1 MLFRVLH
8 SYISAYINIYLLI
21 ENFRDYHHQ
30 RFGIWSTNVVARNR
44 TRYIDYSVMVS
55 SFFFNV
61 VIFVLF
67 CVFLCIFVFYE
78 WWWGM
83 NGPKKSFTDMFYPI
97 NLKLN
102 FYFAMFTIKYII
114 SMILWILTVFCFL
127 CIRNHRSASTQ
138 IGVNSVI
145 YIVLISTE
153 TGH

>member
-1 MLFRVLH
+1 
-8 SYISAYINIYLLI
+8 
-21 ENFRDYHHQ
+21 
-30 RFGIWSTNVVARNR
+30 
-44 TRYIDYSVMVS
+44 
-55 SFFFNV
+55 
-61 VIFVLF
+61 
-67 CVFLCIFVFYE
+67 
-78 WWWGM
+78 
-83 NGPKKSFTDMFYPI
+83 MFYPI

-138 IGVNSVI
+138 IEVNSVI